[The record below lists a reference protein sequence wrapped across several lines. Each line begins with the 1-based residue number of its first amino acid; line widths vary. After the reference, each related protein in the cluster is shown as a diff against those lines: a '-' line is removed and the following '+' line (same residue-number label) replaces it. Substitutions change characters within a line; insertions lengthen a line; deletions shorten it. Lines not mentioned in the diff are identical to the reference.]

1 MTTEPPRPPDSE
13 GPGEPTPPPPEPPT
27 EPPAQPPAVPP
38 PPSFPDE
45 TAMPPAAPP
54 PPPPPVPGAAPF
66 QVGDAFNYGWKKFQE
81 YLGPILIAMV
91 LFIVISVAVNLIGSL
106 FIGGLGEITDPDDI
120 GIGMFF
126 SFGYFVFGLLSFLVS
141 LLIQAAVVRGALEI
155 TKGERI
161 ELSTFLSTEN
171 LGQIVLASILL
182 AVGATIGLILCV
194 IPGLILIF
202 YSQFTYQHIL
212 DKGLPAWD
220 AIKASFAMVNRN
232 LGTVVVLFL
241 ASLLAF
247 FIGAILCGVGLL
259 VTIPVTIIA
268 TAYAYRMMD
277 GQTVAP

>member
-1 MTTEPPRPPDSE
+1 M
-13 GPGEPTPPPPEPPT
+13 
-27 EPPAQPPAVPP
+27 PPAV
-38 PPSFPDE
+38 
-45 TAMPPAAPP
+45 PP

-91 LFIVISVAVNLIGSL
+91 LFIVINIAVNLIGSL
-106 FIGGLGEITDPDDI
+106 FIGGIGEITDPDDI

-126 SFGYFVFGLLSFLVS
+126 SFGYFVFGLLSALVS
-141 LLIQAAVVRGALEI
+141 LLIQAAVVRGALDI

-171 LGQIVLASILL
+171 LGQIILASILL
-182 AVGATIGLILCV
+182 AVGATIGFILCIVPGV
-194 IPGLILIF
+194 ILLF
-202 YSQFTYQHIL
+202 YSQFTYQFII

-220 AIKASFAMVNRN
+220 AIKASFDLVNRN

-241 ASLLAF
+241 ASILAF

-268 TAYAYRMMD
+268 TAYAYRMMT
-277 GQTVAP
+277 GQPVAP

>member
-1 MTTEPPRPPDSE
+1 
-13 GPGEPTPPPPEPPT
+13 
-27 EPPAQPPAVPP
+27 
-38 PPSFPDE
+38 
-45 TAMPPAAPP
+45 MPPAAPP

-91 LFIVISVAVNLIGSL
+91 LFIVINIAVNLIGSL
-106 FIGGLGEITDPDDI
+106 FIGGIGEITDPDDI

-126 SFGYFVFGLLSFLVS
+126 SFGYFVFGLLSALVS
-141 LLIQAAVVRGALEI
+141 LLIQAAVVRGALDI

-171 LGQIVLASILL
+171 LGQIILASILL
-182 AVGATIGLILCV
+182 AVGATIGFILCIV
-194 IPGLILIF
+194 PGLILLF
-202 YSQFTYQHIL
+202 YSQFTYQFII

-220 AIKASFAMVNRN
+220 AIKASFDLVNRN

-241 ASLLAF
+241 ASILAF

-268 TAYAYRMMD
+268 TAYAYRMMT
-277 GQTVAP
+277 GQPVAP

>member
-13 GPGEPTPPPPEPPT
+13 GPAEPTPPPIEPTPPV
-27 EPPAQPPAVPP
+27 EPPAPP
-38 PPSFPDE
+38 PPPPPPDE
-45 TAMPPAAPP
+45 TAMPPAVPP

-91 LFIVISVAVNLIGSL
+91 LFIVINIAVNLIGSL
-106 FIGGLGEITDPDDI
+106 FIGGIGEITDPDDI

-126 SFGYFVFGLLSFLVS
+126 SFGYFVFGLLSALVS
-141 LLIQAAVVRGALEI
+141 LLIQAAVVRGALDI

-171 LGQIVLASILL
+171 LGQIVLAAILL
-182 AVGATIGLILCV
+182 AIGTTIGLILCIV
-194 IPGLILIF
+194 PGLILIF
-202 YSQFTYQHIL
+202 YSQFTYQFII
-212 DKGLPAWD
+212 DKGLPAFD
-220 AIKASFAMVNRN
+220 AIKASFDLVNRN

-241 ASLLAF
+241 ASILAF
-247 FIGAILCGVGLL
+247 FIGAILCGIGLL

-268 TAYAYRMMD
+268 TAYAYRMMT
-277 GQTVAP
+277 GQPVAP

>member
-1 MTTEPPRPPDSE
+1 
-13 GPGEPTPPPPEPPT
+13 
-27 EPPAQPPAVPP
+27 
-38 PPSFPDE
+38 
-45 TAMPPAAPP
+45 MPPAAPP

-81 YLGPILIAMV
+81 YLGPILIAML
-91 LFIVISVAVNLIGSL
+91 LFLVVAGVVN
-106 FIGGLGEITDPDDI
+106 FIGALFAGGFGEIADPDNI

-126 SFGYFVFGLLSFLVS
+126 SFGYIVFSLLGALVS
-141 LLIQAAVVRGALEI
+141 LLIQAAVVRGALDI

-171 LGQIVLASILL
+171 LGQIVLAAILL
-182 AVGATIGLILCV
+182 AIGTTIGIILCV

-202 YSQFTYQHIL
+202 YSQFTYQFII

-220 AIKASFAMVNRN
+220 AIKASFDMVNRN

-247 FIGAILCGVGLL
+247 FIGAILCGIGLL

-268 TAYAYRMMD
+268 TAYAYRMMS